1 LQYVIV
7 YSLFDIT
14 ETAVVRSFKIDHL
27 PFVTKTGIEINDEQ
41 EWRFRRRQQSNY
53 EILLQVL
60 SLRIQPLLLG
70 SPKIQTNQL
79 LSKYNF
85 DKTYKGKHTVWTLEF
100 EFESTGALAVAD
112 DPVGAL
118 YQDFNNVPML
128 KDLTETSQVNG
139 HFNCIER
146 NIYFESVNK

>member
-1 LQYVIV
+1 MQHVTI

-14 ETAVVRSFKIDHL
+14 ETAVVRSFRVDQL
-27 PFVTKTGIEINDEQ
+27 PLVTKTGIEINNEQ

-53 EILLQVL
+53 EVLLQVL
-60 SLRIQPLLLG
+60 SLRIQPLLLCN
-70 SPKIQTNQL
+70 PKIRTNQL

-85 DKTYKGKHTVWTLEF
+85 DQQYKGKHTVWTLEF
-100 EFESTGALAVAD
+100 EFESFGALAIAD

-118 YQDFNNVPML
+118 YQDCNNVPML
-128 KDLTETSQVNG
+128 KDLTETAQVNG

-146 NIYFESVNK
+146 NIYFEFVNK